1 MTTDPSVKNR
11 LLIVD
16 DEPTNIHIL
25 SNILSSDYE
34 IRAANNG
41 ERAIEAALSQ
51 SPDLIL
57 LDMIMPEINGEETFR
72 LLNSIDPEVKVI
84 MSSGYLQERN
94 ASDLLDLGILGMLQK
109 PFRKNELALI
119 IKGTLQPDH

>member
-1 MTTDPSVKNR
+1 MSSDAGAKSR

-25 SNILSSDYE
+25 SNILSEDYE

-41 ERAIEAALSQ
+41 ERAIEAAKSQ

-57 LDMIMPEINGEETFR
+57 LDMIMPG
-72 LLNSIDPEVKVI
+72 LDGS
-84 MSSGYLQERN
+84 
-94 ASDLLDLGILGMLQK
+94 ASV
-109 PFRKNELALI
+109 
-119 IKGTLQPDH
+119 